1 MSYLLIIGVILVVVT
16 AFAGPFI
23 LDLMKENNQLRQQS
37 DQADYFRIA
46 CENSSDGLVIQ
57 DMKARILW
65 ANPAYT
71 QIHGLSLDD
80 IIGRNPLEFALPK
93 DQTPSEKDIKNF
105 RFDPY
110 DPAWSRLELVKN
122 VRADGT
128 EFWNQINVSFRT
140 ADDGRQHA
148 ILVCRDVTQDVDQ
161 QEQLR
166 DISTRL
172 EYEATHDTLTGVP
185 NRAAFLSFIDKALS
199 KAGANRVGLLH
210 IDLDNF
216 KNMNDTHG
224 HSAGDAVLV
233 HAASVV
239 RNTVKRSDLVARV
252 GGDEFVV
259 VCIGMTTLNELAQL
273 ANELIELI
281 SEPFEW
287 NNRTLQGGTS
297 IGAIL
302 SQNGCTDAEELL
314 VNADFALYEAKR
326 GGRNQVALYDDAMY
340 DHHGYL
346 MRRSA
351 NLIDA
356 VDTDALS
363 YYFQPTMDLSTG
375 DIMGFE
381 TLVRWEHTTD
391 GFIPPDH
398 FLRLAK
404 DLGSYGRS

>member
-1 MSYLLIIGVILVVVT
+1 MGVST
-16 AFAGPFI
+16 
-23 LDLMKENNQLRQQS
+23 
-37 DQADYFRIA
+37 
-46 CENSSDGLVIQ
+46 
-57 DMKARILW
+57 
-65 ANPAYT
+65 
-71 QIHGLSLDD
+71 
-80 IIGRNPLEFALPK
+80 
-93 DQTPSEKDIKNF
+93 
-105 RFDPY
+105 RF
-110 DPAWSRLELVKN
+110 LC
-122 VRADGT
+122 
-128 EFWNQINVSFRT
+128 
-140 ADDGRQHA
+140 
-148 ILVCRDVTQDVDQ
+148 LVCRDVTPDVDQ

-166 DISTRL
+166 DIRTRL

-185 NRAAFLSFIDKALS
+185 NRAAFLSFIEKALS
-199 KAGANRVGLLH
+199 RAGANRVGLLH

-239 RNTVKRSDLVARV
+239 RNTIKRSDLVARV

-297 IGAIL
+297 IGAVL

-391 GFIPPDH
+391 GVIPPDH
-398 FLRLAK
+398 FLPLAK
-404 DLGSYGRS
+404 DLGLMGDLDLLSMTAALKEKRRLSLAGFPDINIAFNASPELLAHPEFINRLIWGLRRAASTVAISRLRFWKRRTLATSMNRNPTRRLSAICALPDFRCTSMTSGLALRACPILRRLMSRASKWTEV